1 MTIREVVE
9 KAISIG
15 CLNPS
20 LSALLLRALEDSYL
34 KDPDEILA
42 LQKLMEAVRDG
53 SVVTIERKRCFNIME
68 DLVWEALEAQYA
80 TLKLKGGPLPDIG
93 DVAAYALNH
102 LKPLYAVSEVG
113 ADYQR
118 NKARLDHAEIVAKRV
133 REALEFSLGRPVWHP
148 ERKTIAPNVTSPNVL
163 NVLEKTIKNPL
174 KK

>member
-9 KAISIG
+9 KAITLG
-15 CLNPS
+15 CLNPTFS
-20 LSALLLRALEDSYL
+20 DALLRALEDSYL
-34 KDPDEILA
+34 RDADEILA
-42 LQKLMEAVRDG
+42 LQELQEAVRTG
-53 SVVTIERKRCFNIME
+53 HVVTIERKRCFNIME
-68 DLVWEALEAQYA
+68 DMVWEALEAEYA
-80 TLKLKGGPLPDIG
+80 TLKLKGGPRPDIG

-118 NKARLDHAEIVAKRV
+118 QRAKVDHSDIVSKRV

-148 ERKTIAPNVTSPNVL
+148 DRKTLAPQIDNNSMIKVLDKALKSPA
-163 NVLEKTIKNPL
+163 